1 MGNIWDL
8 PGETHP
14 VSGKRKAKE
23 QNRKVEEKP
32 ETELMD
38 STNKLMKTTSDFMVA
53 GMGIAVMSGMGHSV
67 ISALSKK

>member
-14 VSGKRKAKE
+14 VSGKRKAKKA
-23 QNRKVEEKP
+23 RKVEEKP
-32 ETELMD
+32 EVELMD

-53 GMGIAVMSGMGHSV
+53 GMGIAVMSGIGTSV
-67 ISALSKK
+67 IAAVSKK